1 MTEFNYDANKLPLG
15 KLGKNTILRGYQA
28 LKDLSALLDDATL
41 AQSQYGTSYQNA
53 CEQLSNTFYSFIPHA
68 FGRNR
73 PPIIHDHDM
82 LKKELE
88 LLQSL
93 DDMKDAAS
101 IMKSIPQEVERINAL
116 DRQFRGLNLDEMT
129 PLKSDSPEFSE

>member
-15 KLGKNTILRGYQA
+15 KLGKNTILRGFQA

-41 AQSQYGTSYQNA
+41 AQSHYATTYQNA
-53 CEQLSNTFYSFIPHA
+53 CEQLSNTFYSLIPHA

-73 PPIIHDHDM
+73 PPIIHSQDM
-82 LKKELE
+82 LKKELD

-93 DDMKDAAS
+93 GDMKDAAN
-101 IMKSIPQEVERINAL
+101 IMKSMPQDVERINAL

-129 PLKSDSPEFSE
+129 PLKSNSQEFSE